1 MKNNI
6 NTITSLLVIIGA
18 INLGVMGALNTN
30 IISTL
35 FTSLPIISTI
45 SYIVIGLSG
54 LYLASKLYF

>member
-6 NTITSLLVIIGA
+6 NTITNLLVINGT
-18 INLGVMGALNTN
+18 INLTVNGTLNTN

>member
-6 NTITSLLVIIGA
+6 NTITNLLVIIGA

>member
-6 NTITSLLVIIGA
+6 ITITNLLVIIGA